1 MLKKYQK
8 NIATSI
14 AKDLLEEGM
23 VWGDELETYIKLNA
37 KGLLVFENDEH
48 YLEFENYFL
57 GCIEK
62 AITKDIK
69 VRKNERTMIV
79 NTIKD
84 AAKCSGVSAPVLYKG
99 LKNKKFSIIKNKIN
113 IEFEVLRPRLDMI

>member
-8 NIATSI
+8 AIAASI

-23 VWGDELETYIKLNA
+23 VWGEELETYIKLNA
-37 KGLLVFENDEH
+37 KGLMVFENDEH

-57 GCIEK
+57 GCIERT
-62 AITKDIK
+62 ITRDIQ
-69 VRKNERTMIV
+69 VRQNESAKIV

-84 AAKCSGVSAPVLYKG
+84 AAIYSGVSAQVLYKG
-99 LKNKKFSIIKNKIN
+99 LKNKKFSIMQNNIN
-113 IEFEVLRPRLDMI
+113 IEFEILRPRLDMI